1 MRTQWLLRLERG
13 YWRYWIKPFLQ
24 NMNSNPHTVKVGY
37 SCVDNLKKK
46 ITNHNSKVS
55 KSAVGESDYNE
66 NDQAVV
72 EEDWNPCNFQSGPQ
86 NCPLQG
92 KCQVEGENV
101 VYTSTVTRQ
110 DNGVEEVYCGSTQ
123 WFKTRWYQNNGN
135 ERHWKNRNKTK
146 LAGYIWNLKS
156 NDPPVE

>member
-1 MRTQWLLRLERG
+1 MIFAFFAKLGTR
-13 YWRYWIKPFLQ
+13 
-24 NMNSNPHTVKVGY
+24 
-37 SCVDNLKKK
+37 C
-46 ITNHNSKVS
+46 HNSKVS

-101 VYTSTVTRQ
+101 VADAVAAVKQDTVHA
-110 DNGVEEVYCGSTQ
+110 GVEKRLTLPQLLDINDNVEEGEEDEG
-123 WFKTRWYQNNGN
+123 KTGGD
-135 ERHWKNRNKTK
+135 KDK
-146 LAGYIWNLKS
+146 
-156 NDPPVE
+156 